1 MMGLLARA
9 MGRSQAVESSRS
21 FRGWWLIA
29 SLVLLFAV
37 FSAWNPTAVLSSYN
51 IQNIVGD
58 ASTLLIVAVGM
69 TFVVAT
75 AGIDLSVGSVL
86 IFSQIA
92 AAQAMILAGGDGWT
106 AVAIGTAV
114 GVLSG
119 AIWGWINGVMI
130 ARFRIPPLIATLGT
144 LGMAGGIALLMTN
157 GINIRSGIPDQL
169 TLAIGAGRLFGV
181 LPIVSIM
188 SLVVVIVAAFI
199 LSKTRFGLHVMGV
212 GSNATAL
219 SRTGI
224 NVASVQIKVYVISGA
239 CAGLGAVVD
248 LARFSTT
255 TIGAYSTLSLEAIAA
270 VVIGGTSLFGGVASI
285 LGAVIGV
292 FIPAVLRNGFV
303 IVGVPSFWQ
312 QIAVGAILV
321 VAVYLDQK
329 RR

>member
-1 MMGLLARA
+1 MELLMRVANLSNIVP
-9 MGRSQAVESSRS
+9 GSRS

-29 SLVLLFAV
+29 CLLVLFAV
-37 FSAWNPTAVLSSYN
+37 FAIWNPTAVLSSYN

-69 TFVVAT
+69 TFVIAT

-92 AAQAMILAGGDGWT
+92 AAQAMILVGGDGWT
-106 AVAIGTAV
+106 ATAV
-114 GVLSG
+114 GTLVSILSG
-119 AIWGWINGVMI
+119 SLWGLVNGVMI
-130 ARFRIPPLIATLGT
+130 ARFRIPALIATLGT

-157 GINIRSGIPDQL
+157 GINIRTGIPDQL
-169 TLAIGAGRLFGV
+169 TLTIGTGRVFGF
-181 LPIVSIM
+181 LPIVSVVAL
-188 SLVVVIVAAFI
+188 LVVIFAAFV
-199 LSKTRFGLHVMGV
+199 LNKTRFGLHVLGV
-212 GSNATAL
+212 GSNAVAL
-219 SRTGI
+219 TRTGI
-224 NVASVQIKVYVISGA
+224 DVPAVQIKVYVIAGA
-239 CAGLGAVVD
+239 CAGLGAIVD

-270 VVIGGTSLFGGVASI
+270 VVIGGTSLFGGIASI
-285 LGAVIGV
+285 VGAVIGV

-321 VAVYLDQK
+321 VAVYLDQ
-329 RR
+329 RRR

>member
-1 MMGLLARA
+1 MAPLVSAID
-9 MGRSQAVESSRS
+9 RSQKIASSRS

-29 SLVLLFAV
+29 CLVLLFATFAV
-37 FSAWNPTAVLSSYN
+37 WNPTAVLSSYN
-51 IQNIVGD
+51 IQNIIGD

-86 IFSQIA
+86 IFSQIT

-106 AVAIGTAV
+106 STAIGV
-114 GVLSG
+114 IVSVLCG
-119 AIWGWINGVMI
+119 AFWGLINGIMI
-130 ARFRIPPLIATLGT
+130 ARLRIPALIATLGT

-169 TLAIGAGRLFGV
+169 TLTIGAGRLFGV
-181 LPIVSIM
+181 LPIVSLI
-188 SLVVVIVAAFI
+188 SLAVVVVAAFS

-219 SRTGI
+219 ARTGI
-224 NVASVQIKVYVISGA
+224 DVPAVQIRVYVISGA
-239 CAGLGAVVD
+239 CAGLGAVID

-270 VVIGGTSLFGGVASI
+270 VVIGGTSLFGGIASI
-285 LGAVIGV
+285 VGAVIGV

-303 IVGVPSFWQ
+303 IAGVPSFWQ

-321 VAVYLDQK
+321 LAVYLDQ
-329 RR
+329 RRR

>member
-1 MMGLLARA
+1 MELLLRA
-9 MGRSQAVESSRS
+9 FDRSQAAGGSRS

-29 SLVLLFAV
+29 CLVLLFAV
-37 FSAWNPTAVLSSYN
+37 FALWNPTAVLSSYN
-51 IQNIVGD
+51 VQNIIGD

-92 AAQAMILAGGDGWT
+92 AAQAMIYAGGDGWT
-106 AVAIGTAV
+106 ATIVGAV
-114 GVLSG
+114 VSVVCG
-119 AIWGWINGVMI
+119 AFWGLMNGIMI
-130 ARFRIPPLIATLGT
+130 SRFKIPALIATLGT

-169 TLAIGAGRLFGV
+169 TLTIGAGRVFGLF
-181 LPIVSIM
+181 PIVSLV
-188 SLVVVIVAAFI
+188 SLTVVIIAAFM

-219 SRTGI
+219 ARTGI
-224 NVASVQIKVYVISGA
+224 DVASVQTKVYVISGA

-270 VVIGGTSLFGGVASI
+270 VVIGGTSLFGGIASI
-285 LGAVIGV
+285 IGAVIGV